1 MPAQLLAS
9 DRRTARQPEQTLGP
23 LGIPAREL
31 RPRRPKI
38 DRGGAR
44 SRALRTMRDFCPRN
58 EPVRPSRPTE
68 AKTLTQRQRGGR
80 YWTRKSPLG
89 GHYCKRICRF
99 GPQRGGG
106 EPDGGPMP
114 KMRQSRFFG
123 G

>member
-1 MPAQLLAS
+1 MRAQLLAS

-38 DRGGAR
+38 DRGGAG

-68 AKTLTQRQRGGR
+68 AKTLTQRQRGVVIAR
-80 YWTRKSPLG
+80 ENRPLG
-89 GHYCKRICRF
+89 GIIASEFADLAAAWWWRTRW
-99 GPQRGGG
+99 RA
-106 EPDGGPMP
+106 DV
-114 KMRQSRFFG
+114 
-123 G
+123 